1 MPAILGLSIYGAM
14 APGALFVDDV
24 EEDVEGVAVVVAE
37 EEEAGT
43 ALAPPKPNR
52 SWYM

>member
-1 MPAILGLSIYGAM
+1 MPAILGLSIYGGM
-14 APGALFVDDV
+14 APGALLVDDV
-24 EEDVEGVAVVVAE
+24 DEDVEAVAVVVAE

-43 ALAPPKPNR
+43 APAPPKPNR

>member
-1 MPAILGLSIYGAM
+1 MAAILGRSIYGGM
-14 APGALFVDDV
+14 APGALTVDV
-24 EEDVEGVAVVVAE
+24 EEAVDSVAVVVE

-52 SWYM
+52 SG

>member
-1 MPAILGLSIYGAM
+1 MPAILGLSTYGGM
-14 APGALFVDDV
+14 ACGALLVDDV
-24 EEDVEGVAVVVAE
+24 EEDVEGVAVVVAK

-43 ALAPPKPNR
+43 ALAPPKPKR